1 MAKANV
7 TKSVLFAAR
16 ENLDV
21 CDNNNQMDIN
31 QVQLPEDSS
40 ALSAN
45 IEVLAAEWCHAR
57 LSGVSSHVR
66 WHPKSTPQ
74 SMSSTCSH
82 SP

>member
-1 MAKANV
+1 VAKANV
-7 TKSVLFAAR
+7 TESVLFAAR

-31 QVQLPEDSS
+31 RRQPLEDSS

-57 LSGVSSHVR
+57 LSGGSSLIR
-66 WHPKSTPQ
+66 WHHKSTTQ
-74 SMSSTCSH
+74 SMSLTCS
-82 SP
+82 PLP